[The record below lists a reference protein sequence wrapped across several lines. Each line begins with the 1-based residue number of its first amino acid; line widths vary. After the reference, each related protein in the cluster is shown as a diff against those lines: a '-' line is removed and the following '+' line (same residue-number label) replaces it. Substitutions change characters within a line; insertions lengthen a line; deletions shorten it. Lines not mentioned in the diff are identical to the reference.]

1 MCLWKHCARGLSPV
15 RRAVVWT
22 HTPTP
27 TKKAPDMKI
36 LSLLPFKAPARGT
49 IAVPGSKS
57 INNRAL
63 LLAAL
68 ADGTSMLTGAL
79 DSDDTRIFAACLKQL
94 RFDVTHDREAETF
107 IVVGC
112 GGNLPTPST
121 LNPVLFVGN
130 AGTAA
135 RFLLAMCALGS
146 GPVRFDGVA
155 AMRKRPMG
163 DLLDLL
169 VTQGATASF
178 EGAQGHFPLTLN
190 ANGQS
195 GGALTLDPRK
205 SSQQVSAALMVAPFA
220 KADTVLT
227 LTGDIVS
234 EPYIAMTIDMMAD
247 WGVVVERPEP
257 RIVKVARGQTYQAKA
272 RYGVEPDASSA
283 SYFFAAAAVT
293 GGCVTIPN
301 LSRNALQGD
310 ALFVDALAAMGAK
323 VEDDARGLT
332 VTGPAKLNGTTIDM
346 NAISD
351 TAPTLAAIAANASSP
366 TLITGVEHMRWKETD
381 RVKAM
386 VTQLAAMGAD
396 IEERQDGMLIK
407 PSKLRR
413 AQVATYDDHRMAMS
427 LAIAG
432 IANDGVDIEDPDC
445 TSKTFPTF
453 FEVLAALRS
462 QSGA

>member
-1 MCLWKHCARGLSPV
+1 MTGLMQ
-15 RRAVVWT
+15 T
-22 HTPTP
+22 LDLTPF
-27 TKKAPDMKI
+27 AQ
-36 LSLLPFKAPARGT
+36 PARGVVT
-49 IAVPGSKS
+49 VPGSKS

-63 LLAAL
+63 LLAAV
-68 ADGTSMLTGAL
+68 ADGTSTLTGAL
-79 DSDDTRIFAACLKQL
+79 DSDDTRIFATCLRELGFK
-94 RFDVTHDREAETF
+94 VSHDPVLQTF
-107 IVVGC
+107 TVFGC
-112 GGNLPTPST
+112 GGLLFDPPAQYPNLH
-121 LNPVLFVGN
+121 VGN

-135 RFLLAMCALGS
+135 RFLLALCALGNKM
-146 GPVRFDGVA
+146 VNFDGVA

-163 DLLDLL
+163 DLLNLL
-169 VTQGATASF
+169 KAQGAGFTYDGP
-178 EGAQGHFPLTLN
+178 EGFFPLTLFG
-190 ANGQS
+190 NGLS

-205 SSQQVSAALMVAPFA
+205 SSQQVSAALMVAPSA

-227 LTGDIVS
+227 LTGEIVS

-257 RIVKVARGQTYQAKA
+257 HILRVARGQTYQAKESYA
-272 RYGVEPDASSA
+272 VEPDASSA
-283 SYFFAAAAVT
+283 SYFFALAAVT
-293 GGCVTIPN
+293 GGSVTVPN
-301 LSRNALQGD
+301 LSRKALQGD

-332 VTGPAKLNGTTIDM
+332 VSGPFALNGTTIDM

-351 TAPTLAAIAANASSP
+351 TAPTLAAIAANANSP

-381 RVKAM
+381 RIHAM
-386 VTQLAAMGAD
+386 VTQLRAMGAD

-407 PSKLRR
+407 PSKLHH

-432 IANDGVDIEDPDC
+432 IANQGVIIEDPDC

-453 FEVLAALRS
+453 FDVLADLRS
-462 QSGA
+462 ASAA

>member
-1 MCLWKHCARGLSPV
+1 MDILKLS
-15 RRAVVWT
+15 RF
-22 HTPTP
+22 
-27 TKKAPDMKI
+27 
-36 LSLLPFKAPARGT
+36 SNPARGT
-49 IAVPGSKS
+49 VSVPGSKS

-68 ADGTSMLTGAL
+68 AHGMSKLTGAL
-79 DSDDTRIFAACLKQL
+79 DSDDTRIFAACLKAL
-94 RFDVTHDREAETF
+94 GFDVTHDQAAQNFAVR
-107 IVVGC
+107 GC
-112 GGNLPTPST
+112 GGTLP
-121 LNPVLFVGN
+121 NPVRSTPELFVGN

-135 RFLLAMCALGS
+135 RFLLAMCTLSRAS
-146 GPVRFDGVA
+146 VQFDGVE
-155 AMRKRPMG
+155 AMRKRPMA
-163 DLLDLL
+163 DLISLL
-169 VTQGATASF
+169 VHQGAGVDYQG
-178 EGAQGHFPLTLN
+178 EYGHFPLTLSG
-190 ANGQS
+190 NGLS
-195 GGALTLDPRK
+195 GGPLALDPRK

-247 WGVVVERPEP
+247 WGVVVDRPEP
-257 RIVKVARGQTYQAKA
+257 GILKVAYGQSYQAKA
-272 RYGVEPDASSA
+272 SYSVEPDASSA

-301 LSRNALQGD
+301 LSRKSLQGD
-310 ALFVDALAAMGAK
+310 ALFVDALAAMGAI
-323 VEDDARGLT
+323 VEEDSRGLT
-332 VTGPAKLNGTTIDM
+332 VTGPNQLHGTKIDM

-381 RVKAM
+381 RVTAM
-386 VTQLAAMGAD
+386 ATQLRAMGAD

-407 PSKLRR
+407 PSKL
-413 AQVATYDDHRMAMS
+413 ACVQVATYDDHRMAMS

-432 IANDGVDIEDPDC
+432 IANQGVDIEDPGC

-453 FEVLAALRS
+453 FDVLADLRS
-462 QSGA
+462 QSAA

>member
-1 MCLWKHCARGLSPV
+1 
-15 RRAVVWT
+15 
-22 HTPTP
+22 
-27 TKKAPDMKI
+27 MKT
-36 LSLLPFKAPARGT
+36 LHLPSFENPARGT
-49 IAVPGSKS
+49 VSVPGSKS

-68 ADGTSMLTGAL
+68 AQGTSTLTGAL
-79 DSDDTRIFAACLKQL
+79 DSDDTRIFAACLKAL
-94 RFDVTHDREAETF
+94 GFEVAHDRAAQTF
-107 IVVGC
+107 TVTGC
-112 GGNLPTPST
+112 GGVLPDQ
-121 LNPVLFVGN
+121 VADLFVGN

-135 RFLLAMCALGS
+135 RFLLAMCALGTA
-146 GPVRFDGVA
+146 PIRFDGVE

-163 DLLDLL
+163 DLISLL
-169 VTQGATASF
+169 VHQGASVSY
-178 EGAQGHFPLTLN
+178 EGEQGFFPLTLKG
-190 ANGQS
+190 NGLS
-195 GGALTLDPRK
+195 GGALSLDPRK

-220 KADTVLT
+220 KTDTLLT

-234 EPYIAMTIDMMAD
+234 EPYIAMTIAMMAD
-247 WGVVVERPEP
+247 WGVHVDRPEP
-257 RIVKVARGQTYQAKA
+257 GILKVAKGQSYQAKPSYA
-272 RYGVEPDASSA
+272 VEPDASSA

-293 GGCVTIPN
+293 GGSVTIPN
-301 LSRNALQGD
+301 LSRGSLQGD

-323 VEDDARGLT
+323 IEDDARGLT
-332 VTGPAKLNGTTIDM
+332 VTGPARLNGVTIDM

-351 TAPTLAAIAANASSP
+351 TAPTLAAIASNASVPS
-366 TLITGVEHMRWKETD
+366 LITGVEHMRWKETD
-381 RVKAM
+381 RIKAM

-396 IEERQDGMLIK
+396 VEERQDGMLIK

-413 AQVATYDDHRMAMS
+413 AQVSTYDDHRMAMS

-432 IANDGVDIEDPDC
+432 IANQGVDIEDPDC

>member
-1 MCLWKHCARGLSPV
+1 MTSA
-15 RRAVVWT
+15 
-22 HTPTP
+22 
-27 TKKAPDMKI
+27 MKTLDI
-36 LSLLPFKAPARGT
+36 LPFEHRTRGT
-49 IAVPGSKS
+49 VRVPGSKS

-68 ADGTSMLTGAL
+68 AQGTSTLTGAL
-79 DSDDTRIFAACLKQL
+79 DSDDTRIFATCLQSL
-94 RFDVTHDREAETF
+94 GFEVSHDRAGQTF
-107 IVVGC
+107 TVTGC
-112 GGNLPTPST
+112 GGVLPTPPT
-121 LNPVLFVGN
+121 GDADLFVGN

-146 GPVRFDGVA
+146 APIRFDGVE

-163 DLLDLL
+163 DLISLL
-169 VTQGATASF
+169 VHQGASVSY
-178 EGAQGHFPLTLN
+178 EGEHGFFPLTLTG
-190 ANGQS
+190 NGLS
-195 GGALTLDPRK
+195 GGPLTLDPRK

-220 KADTVLT
+220 KADTFLT

-234 EPYIAMTIDMMAD
+234 EPYIAMTIAMMSD
-247 WGVVVERPEP
+247 WGVTVDRPQAG
-257 RIVKVARGQTYQAKA
+257 ILKVAAGQNYAAKA
-272 RYGVEPDASSA
+272 SYAVEPDASSA

-293 GGCVTIPN
+293 GGGVTIPN
-301 LSRNALQGD
+301 LSRKALQGD
-310 ALFVDALAAMGAK
+310 VLFVDALVAMGS
-323 VEDDARGLT
+323 VCIEDSVGLSLY
-332 VTGPAKLNGTTIDM
+332 GPKQLNGVTIDM

-381 RVKAM
+381 RIKAM

-396 IEERQDGMLIK
+396 IEERQDGMLIM

-413 AQVATYDDHRMAMS
+413 VQVATYDDHRMAMS

-432 IANDGVDIEDPDC
+432 IANQGVVIEDPDC

-453 FEVLAALRS
+453 FEVLADLRS
-462 QSGA
+462 QSAT

>member
-1 MCLWKHCARGLSPV
+1 
-15 RRAVVWT
+15 
-22 HTPTP
+22 
-27 TKKAPDMKI
+27 MKI
-36 LSLLPFKAPARGT
+36 LALPPFNAPARGT
-49 IAVPGSKS
+49 ISVPGSKS

-68 ADGTSMLTGAL
+68 AQGTSTLTGAL
-79 DSDDTRIFAACLKQL
+79 DSDDTRIFAACLKAL
-94 RFDVTHDREAETF
+94 GFEVTHDRAAQTF
-107 IVVGC
+107 NVKGC
-112 GGNLPTPST
+112 GGVLPDQGAD
-121 LNPVLFVGN
+121 LFVGN

-135 RFLLAMCALGS
+135 RFLLAMCALGTA
-146 GPVRFDGVA
+146 PIRFDGVE

-163 DLLDLL
+163 DLISLL
-169 VTQGATASF
+169 VHQGASVSY
-178 EGAQGHFPLTLN
+178 EGEQGFFPLTLKG
-190 ANGQS
+190 NGLS
-195 GGALTLDPRK
+195 GGALSLDPRK

-220 KADTVLT
+220 KVDTLLT

-234 EPYIAMTIDMMAD
+234 EPYIAMTIAMMAD
-247 WGVVVERPEP
+247 WGVHVDRPEP
-257 RIVKVARGQTYQAKA
+257 GTLKVAQGQHYQAKA
-272 RYGVEPDASSA
+272 NYAVEPDASSA

-293 GGCVTIPN
+293 GGSVTIPN
-301 LSRNALQGD
+301 LSRGSLQGD

-323 VEDDARGLT
+323 IEDDARGLT
-332 VTGPAKLNGTTIDM
+332 VTGPARLNGVTIDM

-351 TAPTLAAIAANASSP
+351 TAPTLAAIASNASSP

-381 RVKAM
+381 RIKAM

-396 IEERQDGMLIK
+396 VEERQDGMLIK
-407 PSKLRR
+407 PSKLQRT
-413 AQVATYDDHRMAMS
+413 QVATYDDHRMAMS

-432 IANDGVDIEDPDC
+432 IANQGVDIEDPDC

>member
-1 MCLWKHCARGLSPV
+1 ME
-15 RRAVVWT
+15 
-22 HTPTP
+22 
-27 TKKAPDMKI
+27 I
-36 LSLLPFKAPARGT
+36 LSIAPFAAPARGT
-49 IAVPGSKS
+49 VSVPGSKS

-68 ADGTSMLTGAL
+68 ADGTSTLTGAL
-79 DSDDTRIFAACLKQL
+79 DSDDTRIFAACLQAL
-94 RFDVTHDREAETF
+94 GFDVTHDRPAETF
-107 IVVGC
+107 TVTGC
-112 GGNLPTPST
+112 NGVLPAPRTEMPD
-121 LNPVLFVGN
+121 LFVGN

-135 RFLLAMCALGS
+135 RFLLAMCALGTS
-146 GPVRFDGVA
+146 KVRFDGVD

-169 VTQGATASF
+169 VEQGATVNSEAARGF
-178 EGAQGHFPLTLN
+178 FPLVLTG
-190 ANGQS
+190 NGQS
-195 GGALTLDPRK
+195 GGTLTLDPRK

-234 EPYIAMTIDMMAD
+234 EPYIAMTIEMMAD
-247 WGVVVERPEP
+247 WGVQVARPEP
-257 RIVKVARGQTYQAKA
+257 GFLNVKAGQTYQAKA
-272 RYGVEPDASSA
+272 RYAVEPDASSA

-293 GGCVTIPN
+293 GGSVTIPN
-301 LSRNALQGD
+301 LSRKALQGD
-310 ALFVDALAAMGAK
+310 ALFVDALAAMGAQ

-332 VTGPAKLNGTTIDM
+332 VIGPNQLNGTTIDM

-351 TAPTLAAIAANASSP
+351 TAPTLAAIASNANSP

-381 RVKAM
+381 RIKAM
-386 VTQLAAMGAD
+386 VTQLTAMGAD

-407 PSKLRR
+407 PAKLRR

-432 IANDGVDIEDPDC
+432 IANQGVDIEDPAC

-453 FEVLAALRS
+453 WDVLAALRS
-462 QSGA
+462 SSGA

>member
-1 MCLWKHCARGLSPV
+1 MPV
-15 RRAVVWT
+15 AIDYT
-22 HTPTP
+22 LCPTA
-27 TKKAPDMKI
+27 TKKAPDMDI
-36 LSLLPFKAPARGT
+36 LTLHPFRAPARGT
-49 IAVPGSKS
+49 VSVPGSKS

-68 ADGTSMLTGAL
+68 AQGTSTLTGAL
-79 DSDDTRIFAACLKQL
+79 DSDDTRIFASCLQALGFK
-94 RFDVTHDREAETF
+94 VSHDRAAETF
-107 IVVGC
+107 SVTGC
-112 GGNLPTPST
+112 AGMLPVPA
-121 LNPVLFVGN
+121 NGQADLFVGN

-146 GPVRFDGVA
+146 APIRFDGVE

-163 DLLDLL
+163 DLISLL
-169 VTQGATASF
+169 VHQGASVGY
-178 EGAQGHFPLTLN
+178 EGEHGFFPLTLTG
-190 ANGQS
+190 NGLS
-195 GGALTLDPRK
+195 GGPLTLDPRK

-234 EPYIAMTIDMMAD
+234 EPYIAMTIEMMAN
-247 WGVVVERPEP
+247 WGVLVDRPEAG
-257 RIVKVARGQTYQAKA
+257 ILKVGTGQNYQAKA
-272 RYGVEPDASSA
+272 SYAVEPDASSA

-293 GGCVTIPN
+293 GGSVTIPN
-301 LSRNALQGD
+301 LSRTALQGD
-310 ALFVDALAAMGAK
+310 ALFVDALAAMGAT

-332 VTGPAKLNGTTIDM
+332 VTGPQRLNGITIDM

-386 VTQLAAMGAD
+386 ATQLTAMGAD
-396 IEERQDGMLIK
+396 IEERQDGLLIR
-407 PSKLRR
+407 PSKLHK
-413 AQVATYDDHRMAMS
+413 AQVATFDDHRMAMS

-432 IANDGVDIEDPDC
+432 IANQGVDIEDPGC

-453 FEVLAALRS
+453 FSVLAALRS
-462 QSGA
+462 NSGA